1 MKKLLLILLCF
12 PFIGFASFPI
22 NTNISSNKCD
32 TIILKNGDE
41 ILVNIIE
48 IRPSQIAYEK
58 CNNEKKVLRTIYK
71 EDVLMIKYSDGTN
84 EIIKSSKAD
93 STIFTFGSFVLLLLF
108 MMIGVLIILW
118 GRSKQSP

>member
-1 MKKLLLILLCF
+1 MKKLLLILLCL

-93 STIFTFGSFVLLLLF
+93 STGFTFGGFLLRF
-108 MMIGVLIILW
+108 FIGMMIGALIIL
-118 GRSKQSP
+118 

>member
-1 MKKLLLILLCF
+1 MKKLLLILLCL

-93 STIFTFGSFVLLLLF
+93 STISSYGGSLLSILLF
-108 MMIGVLIILW
+108 MTIVALIILW
-118 GRSKQSP
+118 LRFLSL